1 MFTELRMGKC
11 YQRIRKTIE
20 EKKSLHC
27 GIPINPSFQFESEI
41 NLYKNSVKVGE
52 MNNERQFTAV
62 LSESLWLFGL

>member
-11 YQRIRKTIE
+11 YQRIRKAIE

-27 GIPINPSFQFESEI
+27 GIPINPSFQFEKI
-41 NLYKNSVKVGE
+41 NLCKNSVKVGE

-62 LSESLWLFGL
+62 LSESL